1 MKFTNF
7 LSAIF
12 MLKTPEPL
20 LSSYFDNFSLLRYM
34 LYKIFNIPRFRT
46 NINQK
51 SNYHRDIDPFRPVIV
66 GGIIFFALGDY
77 WISDLSPAGK
87 KFAGIT
93 DEPAAPIVA
102 QTGKDIPITLD
113 FIESS
118 DFRTLAFNA
127 LPGESGN
134 NPTINAEVGDRIIFN
149 ILNAGK
155 SFHSFGV
162 TLNEEGFGGI
172 LSGTAVA
179 AANNPLKPGEDG
191 TSEFIPGEPGTYYY
205 ICTVP
210 GHREMGMV
218 GTIIVE

>member
-1 MKFTNF
+1 MSEHDETIWRTSSGRVGKMM
-7 LSAIF
+7 AI
-12 MLKTPEPL
+12 LCST
-20 LSSYFDNFSLLRYM
+20 
-34 LYKIFNIPRFRT
+34 
-46 NINQK
+46 
-51 SNYHRDIDPFRPVIV
+51 VII

-77 WISDLSPAGK
+77 WISELSPAGQV
-87 KFAGIT
+87 FAGIT
-93 DEPAAPIVA
+93 GEEAAAPAVA
-102 QTGKDIPITLD
+102 QTGADIPITLD
-113 FIESS
+113 FIESK

-134 NPTINAEVGDRIIFN
+134 NPTINAKVGDRIIFN

-155 SFHSFGV
+155 SFHAFGV
-162 TLNEEGFGGI
+162 TLDEEGFGGI
-172 LSGTAVA
+172 LGDSAVA
-179 AANNPLKPGEDG
+179 SPNSPLKPGEGG

>member
-1 MKFTNF
+1 MSEHDETVW
-7 LSAIF
+7 
-12 MLKTPEPL
+12 
-20 LSSYFDNFSLLRYM
+20 
-34 LYKIFNIPRFRT
+34 RT
-46 NINQK
+46 SPGRVGKLMTILVGTV
-51 SNYHRDIDPFRPVIV
+51 VI
-66 GGIIFFALGDY
+66 GAIIFFGLGDY
-77 WISDLSPAGK
+77 WISELSPAGQ

-93 DEPAAPIVA
+93 DEPAAPAVT
-102 QTGKDIPITLD
+102 QTGEDIPVTLD

-134 NPTINAEVGDRIIFN
+134 NPTINAKVGDRIIFN

-155 SFHSFGV
+155 SFHAFGV
-162 TLNEEGFGGI
+162 TLNDEGFGGI
-172 LSGTAVA
+172 LPGTDVA
-179 AANNPLKPGEDG
+179 AANNPLKPGEGG

>member
-1 MKFTNF
+1 MSEHDETIWRTSSGRVGKMM
-7 LSAIF
+7 AI
-12 MLKTPEPL
+12 LVGTVL
-20 LSSYFDNFSLLRYM
+20 
-34 LYKIFNIPRFRT
+34 
-46 NINQK
+46 
-51 SNYHRDIDPFRPVIV
+51 V
-66 GGIIFFALGDY
+66 GGIIFFSLGDY
-77 WISDLSPAGK
+77 WISELSPAGQA
-87 KFAGIT
+87 FAGIT
-93 DEPAAPIVA
+93 GEEDSAPAVA
-102 QTGKDIPITLD
+102 QTGADIPITLD
-113 FIESS
+113 FIESK

-127 LPGESGN
+127 LPGEPGN

-162 TLNEEGFGGI
+162 TLDDEGFGGI
-172 LSGTAVA
+172 LSGTDVA
-179 AANNPLKPGEDG
+179 APNNPLKPGEGG